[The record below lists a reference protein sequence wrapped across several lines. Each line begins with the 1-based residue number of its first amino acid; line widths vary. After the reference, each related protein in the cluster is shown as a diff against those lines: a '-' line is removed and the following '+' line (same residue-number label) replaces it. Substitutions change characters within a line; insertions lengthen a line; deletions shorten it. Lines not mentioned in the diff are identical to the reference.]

1 MFTLGSL
8 ISFSP
13 LGDRRLDFLRF
24 LLSFRRIQNNV
35 DLLKSLYLT
44 SFALIEVL
52 CCCSGKFY
60 ARIECV
66 LFL

>member
-1 MFTLGSL
+1 MFALGSFL
-8 ISFSP
+8 SFLP
-13 LGDRRLDFLRF
+13 LGDRRIDFSQIF
-24 LLSFRRIQNNV
+24 TEFQKIQNNV

-44 SFALIEVL
+44 SLSLIEVL
-52 CCCSGKFY
+52 CCWSDKFY